1 MSSAAYGLAGNLR
14 CVTEISGPE
23 PGTEINLGEPAFARP
38 ASTVIVMRGG
48 SESLEV
54 LLVQRG
60 HGARFMGGVWVFPG
74 GAVDADEGAGED
86 ALRAAAVREVE
97 EEASINLGAPADLI
111 PFSRWITPKVVSI
124 RFDTWFFLAHL
135 PEGAEAVVDGE
146 ECIDHTWLAPEA
158 ALAAHREGT
167 LEMVFPTI
175 KHLEQISVFESAK
188 ALAEHAAALQVE
200 PVEPRVSMEGEVAR
214 VLLPGEPGYDEA

>member
-1 MSSAAYGLAGNLR
+1 M
-14 CVTEISGPE
+14 
-23 PGTEINLGEPAFARP
+23 
-38 ASTVIVMRGG
+38 
-48 SESLEV
+48 
-54 LLVQRG
+54 
-60 HGARFMGGVWVFPG
+60 
-74 GAVDADEGAGED
+74 DADEGAGEE

-124 RFDTWFFLAHL
+124 RFDTWFFLGHL
-135 PEGAEAVVDGE
+135 PDGAEAVVDGE
-146 ECIDHTWLAPEA
+146 ECIDHTWLTPEA
-158 ALAAHREGT
+158 ALAAHRAGT

-175 KHLEQISVFESAK
+175 KHLEQISVFESAN
-188 ALAEHAAALQVE
+188 ALADHAAALTVE